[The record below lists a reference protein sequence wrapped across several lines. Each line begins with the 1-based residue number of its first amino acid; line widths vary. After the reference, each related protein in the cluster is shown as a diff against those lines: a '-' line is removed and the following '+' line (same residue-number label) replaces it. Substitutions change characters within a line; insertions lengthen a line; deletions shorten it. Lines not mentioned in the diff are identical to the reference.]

1 MAKLAEIVAGM
12 VWARRGRSSTT
23 SSSMRDASSCRQHR
37 HYGPE
42 QAHGMGHD
50 GVQKT
55 LQRLRASCH
64 TTTCCL
70 GNSSTDAL
78 FVSATTSAL
87 DGGLVQPLDVP
98 HTVCADIAMDF
109 VEGFPKATSL
119 SIHS

>member
-1 MAKLAEIVAGM
+1 
-12 VWARRGRSSTT
+12 
-23 SSSMRDASSCRQHR
+23 
-37 HYGPE
+37 
-42 QAHGMGHD
+42 MGHD

-98 HTVCADIAMDF
+98 FALILQWILS
-109 VEGFPKATSL
+109 EGFPKATSL